1 MNQKIIDE
9 YLSSV
14 KSATELASASK
25 RFKLLSDARKK
36 LYETYEV
43 SSEKTAAQLP
53 SGGNTFYEKLECVGY
68 YPQERRLEAVLTLN
82 RQYGYGGG
90 LPSGFNGSKEYVSFY
105 VDWNGDGNF
114 DDFSEAV
121 CSSYVQ
127 VFDLG
132 PQYQPKVCYAVY
144 RDIIPPIQQQ
154 IGSVIT
160 VRAILSW
167 NSKPT
172 GPNFRPF
179 WGNVV
184 ECNIRHQ
191 PVQ

>member
-1 MNQKIIDE
+1 MNQKIIDD

-14 KSATELASASK
+14 KSANELASASK
-25 RFKLLSDARKK
+25 RFALLNDARKTLHK
-36 LYETYEV
+36 HSEL
-43 SSEKTAAQLP
+43 SSEKKAAQLQN
-53 SGGNTFYEKLECVGY
+53 GNTFFETLKCVGY

-82 RQYGYGGG
+82 QRYGYGGT
-90 LPSGFNGSKEYVSFY
+90 LPGAFNGSMQYVSFY

-127 VFDLG
+127 VYDPG
-132 PQYQPKVCYAVY
+132 THKPPICYAVY
-144 RDIIPPIQQQ
+144 RDIIPPKMQPE
-154 IGSVIT
+154 GSVIT

-172 GPNFRPF
+172 GPNFRPV

-184 ECNIRHQ
+184 QCQIRHQ

>member
-1 MNQKIIDE
+1 MNQKIIDD
-9 YLSSV
+9 YLSEV

-25 RFKLLSDARKK
+25 RFKLLNDARAK
-36 LYETYEV
+36 LYEHSEL
-43 SSEKTAAQLP
+43 SSEKKAAQLQ
-53 SGGNTFYEKLECVGY
+53 SGNTFFETLKCVGY

-82 RQYGYGGG
+82 RQYGYGGT
-90 LPSGFNGSKEYVSFY
+90 LPGNFNGSMQYVSFY

-127 VFDLG
+127 VYDPG
-132 PQYQPKVCYAVY
+132 SQNKPPICYAVY
-144 RDIIPPIQQQ
+144 RDIIPPLHQPV
-154 IGSVIT
+154 GSVIT

-167 NSKPT
+167 NRKPT
-172 GPNFRPF
+172 GPNFKPY

-184 ECNIRHQ
+184 ECQVRHQ